1 MRLISSPI
9 YFSIYI
15 VLSLFLIS
23 FLSITFKDLIERS
36 KTSSAFLEVIE
47 QLRVLDAT
55 ILYLNSLDIGSKTTV
70 KIYIPEGRL
79 VVKDGKIFYELE
91 TVSTFEF
98 LRNIARS
105 FGNLALI
112 FKDVSIKCE
121 IREDNCLEDEECIF
135 SMYKLN
141 NSHIADCNSSNY
153 RYKVCCKGLEIR
165 KAETCYEEESE
176 ILRILKDEN
185 SHAGFN
191 KYSFRI
197 CSYPIVICS
206 LKNKCSNN
214 EVCIASFYKDFNSH
228 AAICNY
234 YPNNLCCYS
243 SISEV
248 GRIILNYL
256 DIEIVGSFATSRG
269 EYTLVIEKIDL
280 NKIKIYVL

>member
-1 MRLISSPI
+1 MRLISNTISL
-9 YFSIYI
+9 SIYI
-15 VLSLFLIS
+15 ILSLFLIS
-23 FLSITFKDLIERS
+23 FLSITFKELIEKSRI
-36 KTSSAFLEVIE
+36 SSTFLQVIE

-55 ILYLNSLDIGSKTTV
+55 ILYINNLDIGSKTSI

-79 VVKDGKIFYELE
+79 LVKDGKIFYELE

-98 LRNIARS
+98 LKNIVRS
-105 FGNLALI
+105 FKNLALI
-112 FKDVSIKCE
+112 FKNVSIKCE
-121 IREDNCLEDEECIF
+121 IRENSCLESEECIF

-141 NSHIADCNSSNY
+141 NSHIADCNSLNY
-153 RYKVCCKGLEIR
+153 PYKICCKDLEIR
-165 KAETCYEEESE
+165 KAETCYEKESE

-197 CSYPIVICS
+197 CSYPIILCS

-214 EVCIASFYKDFNSH
+214 EICVASFYKDFNSH
-228 AAICNY
+228 AAVCNY

-243 SISEV
+243 SISEI
-248 GRIILNYL
+248 GKIILSYL
-256 DIEIVGSFATSRG
+256 DIEIIGNFVISKG
-269 EYTLVIEKIDL
+269 EYTLVIEKIDF

>member
-105 FGNLALI
+105 FGNLVLV
-112 FKDVSIKCE
+112 FKNVSIKCE
-121 IREDNCLEDEECIF
+121 IREDNCLEIEECIF
-135 SMYKLN
+135 
-141 NSHIADCNSSNY
+141 
-153 RYKVCCKGLEIR
+153 
-165 KAETCYEEESE
+165 
-176 ILRILKDEN
+176 
-185 SHAGFN
+185 
-191 KYSFRI
+191 
-197 CSYPIVICS
+197 
-206 LKNKCSNN
+206 
-214 EVCIASFYKDFNSH
+214 FY
-228 AAICNY
+228 
-234 YPNNLCCYS
+234 
-243 SISEV
+243 V
-248 GRIILNYL
+248 
-256 DIEIVGSFATSRG
+256 
-269 EYTLVIEKIDL
+269 
-280 NKIKIYVL
+280 